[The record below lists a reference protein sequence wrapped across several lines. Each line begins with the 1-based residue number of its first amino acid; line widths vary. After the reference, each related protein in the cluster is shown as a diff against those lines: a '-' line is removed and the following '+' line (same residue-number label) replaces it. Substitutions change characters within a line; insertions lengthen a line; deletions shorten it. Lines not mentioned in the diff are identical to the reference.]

1 MCRLIMDL
9 AGMLNHYITIL
20 TYRPLEGSFY
30 MDLPIELK
38 SPRKGLI
45 NNKNKEEKI
54 FYGVLL
60 GILIL
65 QKNMQKEF

>member
-1 MCRLIMDL
+1 
-9 AGMLNHYITIL
+9 
-20 TYRPLEGSFY
+20 

-45 NNKNKEEKI
+45 NNKKKEEKI